1 MTYLR
6 LPFILFSIL
15 FLFAIGGQSADKPNI
30 VWIVSEDNSKHYLKL
45 FDENGIE
52 TPNIAKLAEHGLL
65 FTRAFSNA
73 PVCSVARTTLATGC
87 FAPRIGTQF
96 HRRSELAA
104 MPEGLKMFSAYL
116 RDAGYYATNN
126 SKKDYNAVE
135 GEGVCDASSKKATW
149 RNRPD
154 KSQPFFHMQSHTVSH
169 ESSLHFDKN
178 SYENDKTE
186 TDPASVEL
194 ADYFPDTPLFRYTHA
209 RYLDNNRKVDDIVG
223 ETITMLEKDGV
234 LEDTFVFYF
243 GDHGGVLPRG
253 KGYIY
258 ESGLHVPLVIRVPE
272 KWKHLVD
279 GEFGDRVKGFVNFI
293 DFAPTVLKLAGL
305 DVPEQMD
312 GVPFLGKGVEMV
324 EVNSRDETFG
334 YADRMDEKYDLCRSI
349 RKGKWK
355 YIRNYQ
361 PWYPDGLQN
370 NYRYKM
376 LAYKEWRELYKEGK
390 LTSEQR
396 QFFEAKSAEA
406 LYDIDADP
414 HEVSN
419 LAGNAEH
426 QEMLELLRE
435 KLTAKVKSLPDLSFF
450 PESRLYSDAMDNP
463 VAFGQKNKA
472 LITEMIDTAD
482 LAVLPFGEVEEKLR
496 KALSSDK
503 PEIRYWAATACA
515 SFGKEAGD
523 LKREARDLLK
533 DDDLMVRVRAAEFL
547 GLTGA
552 VDPRTT
558 LTKVINTTENPIEL
572 LIALNAAVFFHD
584 NNEISYPFDP
594 SYFELKVKEIG
605 ESYRRIAY
613 LEGEDDPPKPKRKKK
628 GKR

>member
-1 MTYLR
+1 
-6 LPFILFSIL
+6 
-15 FLFAIGGQSADKPNI
+15 
-30 VWIVSEDNSKHYLKL
+30 
-45 FDENGIE
+45 
-52 TPNIAKLAEHGLL
+52 
-65 FTRAFSNA
+65 
-73 PVCSVARTTLATGC
+73 
-87 FAPRIGTQF
+87 
-96 HRRSELAA
+96 
-104 MPEGLKMFSAYL
+104 MFSAYL

-126 SKKDYNAVE
+126 VKTDYNAEPGKDVWDE
-135 GEGVCDASSKKATW
+135 SSRKASW

-154 KSQPFFHMQSHTVSH
+154 KAQPFFHMQSHTVTH
-169 ESSLHFDKN
+169 ESSLHFDRK

-209 RYLDNNRKVDDIVG
+209 RYLDNNRKMDDIVG
-223 ETITMLEKDGV
+223 ETIAKLEEDGV

-279 GEFGDRVKGFVNFI
+279 GEFGDRVKGFVSFI

-305 DVPEQMD
+305 EVPEQMD
-312 GVPFLGKGVEMV
+312 GIPFLGEDVKMA

-361 PWYPDGLQN
+361 SYYPDALQN

-376 LAYKEWRELYKEGK
+376 LAYREWRDLYKEGQ
-390 LTSEQR
+390 LNAEQR
-396 QFFEAKSAEA
+396 QFFEAKSTEA

-414 HEVSN
+414 HEVHN
-419 LAGNAEH
+419 VAGNPEH
-426 QEMLELLRE
+426 QGMLKLLRE
-435 KLTAKVKSLPDLSFF
+435 KLAAKVKSLPDLSFF
-450 PESRLYSDAMDNP
+450 PESRLYSGAMENP

-472 LITEMIDTAD
+472 LIAEMVDTAD
-482 LAVLPFGEVEEKLR
+482 LAVLPFEEAESKLEE
-496 KALSSDK
+496 ALASDK
-503 PEIRYWAATACA
+503 REIRYWATTVCA
-515 SFGKEAGD
+515 SFGKEASE
-523 LKREARDLLK
+523 LVKEARPLLK

-547 GLTGA
+547 GQIGA

-572 LIALNAAVFFHD
+572 LIALNAAVFFQDH
-584 NNEISYPFDP
+584 NQVAYPFDP
-594 SYFELKVKEIG
+594 STFHLKVKEIG

-613 LEGEDDPPKPKRKKK
+613 LGGDDDPPKPKRKKK
-628 GKR
+628 GKK